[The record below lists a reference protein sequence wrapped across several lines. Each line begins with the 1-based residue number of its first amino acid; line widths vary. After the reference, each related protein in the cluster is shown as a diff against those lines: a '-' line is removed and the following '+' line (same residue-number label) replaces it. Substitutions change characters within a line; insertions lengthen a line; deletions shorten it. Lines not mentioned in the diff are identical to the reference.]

1 MDCNT
6 CKERE
11 TQGGVSRWTHE
22 ADMARMER
30 ANKRLVIIIF
40 ALLIVIGWLV
50 YDRSQWETVETTIE
64 AEQSADNSGS
74 NYIVGGDFGGDSTG

>member
-1 MDCNT
+1 MD
-6 CKERE
+6 ERE
-11 TQGGVSRWTHE
+11 KDVPRWTHE

-30 ANKRLVIIIF
+30 ANKRLVIIIL

-50 YDRSQWETVETTIE
+50 YDRSQWETIETTIE

-74 NYIVGGDFGGDSTG
+74 NYIVGGDFDGKPTG

>member
-1 MDCNT
+1 MDDSE
-6 CKERE
+6 KD
-11 TQGGVSRWTHE
+11 VSRWTHE

-30 ANKRLVIIIF
+30 VNNHLVIIIV
-40 ALLIVIGWLV
+40 ALLIVIGWLF

-74 NYIVGGDFGGDSTG
+74 NYIVGGDFDGKPTG

>member
-1 MDCNT
+1 MD
-6 CKERE
+6 ERE
-11 TQGGVSRWTHE
+11 KDVPRWTHE

-30 ANKRLVIIIF
+30 SNQRLIAIIL

-50 YDRSQWETVETTIE
+50 YDRSQWKTVETTIE
-64 AEQSADNSGS
+64 AEQSADNSGN